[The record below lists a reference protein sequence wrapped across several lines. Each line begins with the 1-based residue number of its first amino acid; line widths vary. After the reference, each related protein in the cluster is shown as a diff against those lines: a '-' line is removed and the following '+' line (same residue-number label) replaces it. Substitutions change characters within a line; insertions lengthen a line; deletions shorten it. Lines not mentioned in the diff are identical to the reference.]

1 MKIDSIF
8 KRIHDTL
15 HNAAGVKFSFG
26 NPMSVGD
33 ISIIP
38 VARVSFGFGGGGGGG
53 KLPNFKKKKQSEILD
68 EKTEAENAEP
78 TEFGG
83 GGGGGVKTEP
93 VGIYAIK
100 DGRIK
105 FYPIVTIRELA
116 GIFSFVVFLLF
127 RIGKL
132 RRKKK

>member
-1 MKIDSIF
+1 MKLDSIF
-8 KRIHDTL
+8 KQMRD
-15 HNAAGVKFSFG
+15 AVQKGGGVKFSFG

-53 KLPNFKKKKQSEILD
+53 KLPNFKKKKQSEIL
-68 EKTEAENAEP
+68 EENTEAESAEP
-78 TEFGG
+78 TDFGG
-83 GGGGGVKTEP
+83 GGGGGVRTEP

-100 DGRIK
+100 DGRVK
-105 FYPIVTIRELA
+105 YYPVITLREMV
-116 GIFSFVVFLLF
+116 GIFGFALLLLF